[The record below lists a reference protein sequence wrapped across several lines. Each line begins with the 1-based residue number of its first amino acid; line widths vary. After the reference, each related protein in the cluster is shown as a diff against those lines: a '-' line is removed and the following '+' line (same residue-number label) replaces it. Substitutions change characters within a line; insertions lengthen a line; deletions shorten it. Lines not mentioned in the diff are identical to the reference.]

1 MYRSIGDYRL
11 GSFHD
16 IYTVHAYMPKETRM
30 SSYVLY
36 VGNTLNCAIQRLEG
50 VGRDSRPGSHDCKA
64 NYII

>member
-1 MYRSIGDYRL
+1 MYRSIGYHKL

-30 SSYVLY
+30 SSYV
-36 VGNTLNCAIQRLEG
+36 GNILNYAIQRLEG
-50 VGRDSRPGSHDCKA
+50 VGRDSRPESHDCKA